1 MAKGNENINTAKVTA
16 DKARIDRLKERQ
28 RSTPQELD
36 FERIRIMKE
45 VYEETQGDV
54 QILRT
59 GQVPGSYA

>member
-1 MAKGNENINTAKVTA
+1 MAKQNEKITTAKVTA

-45 VYEETQGDV
+45 VYEETA
-54 QILRT
+54 R
-59 GQVPGSYA
+59 